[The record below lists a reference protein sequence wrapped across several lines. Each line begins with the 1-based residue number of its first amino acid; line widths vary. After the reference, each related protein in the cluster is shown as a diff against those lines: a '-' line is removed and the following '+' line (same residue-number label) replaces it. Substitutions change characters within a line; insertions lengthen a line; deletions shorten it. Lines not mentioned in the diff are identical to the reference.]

1 MQTLIM
7 IYAGP
12 ARYEGEAEMVPGW
25 PDESWDEIAS
35 ASLDQDD
42 LDHPRETHPPDPCA
56 PRVI

>member
-25 PDESWDEIAS
+25 PDESWDEIAD
-35 ASLDQDD
+35 ASFTHDD
-42 LDHPRETHPPDPCA
+42 RHPLPEPGEG
-56 PRVI
+56 